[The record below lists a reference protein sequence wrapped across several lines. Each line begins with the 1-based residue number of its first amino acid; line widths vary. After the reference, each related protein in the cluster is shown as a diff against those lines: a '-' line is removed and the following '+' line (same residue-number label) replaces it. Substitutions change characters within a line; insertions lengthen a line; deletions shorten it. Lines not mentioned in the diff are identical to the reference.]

1 MFDIATDNELLVKFY
16 ATQLI
21 YDKFTRV
28 VEVLGFKNPNMRI
41 LEIGAGTGSATE

>member
-1 MFDIATDNELLVKFY
+1 VLDIAKDNELLVNSY

-28 VEVLGFKNPNMRI
+28 VEVLGFKNP
-41 LEIGAGTGSATE
+41 ASYQSV